1 MFLSFNGGKDCT
13 VLLDLLIDVLEDI
26 HNQNDI
32 RKDLKIVYIRTKGP
46 FHEIESFV
54 NKVEEH
60 YGVKLMVMEGEMKTT
75 LQRILEKDN
84 RLKACFM
91 GTRRSDPYSEGLKFM
106 QVCLQLTTFLKSKPS
121 IGALNIFR
129 WVKTTALVSV
139 TNIHVYN
146 YV

>member
-26 HNQNDI
+26 HKQNDI

-54 NKVEEH
+54 NQVEEH

-106 QVCLQLTTFLKSKPS
+106 QVCTTYLY
-121 IGALNIFR
+121 ILE
-129 WVKTTALVSV
+129 VKTFYRRVK
-139 TNIHVYN
+139 HF
-146 YV
+146 